1 MTLTIIAE
9 SLGLGPTK
17 GKNRATVDSDAE
29 ESFTFLLFVLDS
41 LHARKL
47 HCDGSF
53 YASIMFEG
61 ARIGGLYRKIASL
74 IAKSKS
80 ETMQDGIN
88 ISNDADGESQ
98 SSLQWEDILRNY
110 SQIRD
115 TLPEKKLQP
124 VLVRTNAK
132 NLRTVLFAEQGVTF
146 GTRRERSLSSQS
158 KSRRRNS

>member
-1 MTLTIIAE
+1 M
-9 SLGLGPTK
+9 K
-17 GKNRATVDSDAE
+17 GKKKEILGSDE
-29 ESFTFLLFVLDS
+29 EERFSFLLFVLDS
-41 LHARKL
+41 LNDRNL

-61 ARIGGLYRKIASL
+61 ARIGGLHRKIASM

-80 ETMQDGIN
+80 ETMQDGIK
-88 ISNDADGESQ
+88 ISHDEKEDPL
-98 SSLQWEDILRNY
+98 SSLHWEEILQNY

-115 TLPEKKLQP
+115 ILPDKRLQP
-124 VLVRTNAK
+124 VRVRINAQ

-146 GTRRERSLSSQS
+146 GTRRERTLSSKS